1 MGIET
6 RQVEIRFTSRE
17 LEWLERQANRRCMTL
32 ERMIH
37 TRALNRDGGILD
49 SEIYERFG
57 TDRTKMG
64 ELLASREA
72 FEDAAKNLD
81 IPSKMMLYDMLFS
94 EEERELLVQLR
105 DRGT

>member
-1 MGIET
+1 MGMSFK
-6 RQVEIRFTSRE
+6 QVEIYFTPRE

-37 TRALNRDGGILD
+37 TRALNRDGGILN

-57 TDRTKMG
+57 TNGTKRG
-64 ELLASREA
+64 ELLASKEA

-81 IPSKMMLYDMLFS
+81 IPSKTMLYDMLFS
-94 EEERELLVQLR
+94 AEERELLVQLR
-105 DRGT
+105 DRET